1 MANPNRDAVK
11 DHGRLIEPWAAF
23 ATTWA
28 RLGSPLRPCPEDL
41 ERLKAAWVT
50 SLPAGIPGRCIDVLM
65 LGVTPELALFPWA
78 EKTSLRAI
86 DASEEMI
93 RAVWP
98 GDGPDRKAV
107 LGDWQEMP
115 FADASFD
122 LILCD
127 QGLPLL
133 VEMAS
138 LAALAGELRRLVRRD
153 GRVVMRHFARTAAPD
168 TEQSIVAAT
177 EAGEMHNFHGLKLR
191 LLMALDAQTS
201 RQGVRLGDVWDCF
214 QRIFPDR
221 ESLASRL
228 GCGLETI
235 ATIDTYRG
243 RDGRYIFRSLAEV
256 AGVFDSFRMVEGPPG
271 HYPFAEYCPVFSLT
285 PIGG

>member
-1 MANPNRDAVK
+1 MSAGHSDTAK
-11 DHGRLIEPWAAF
+11 DHGRFIEPWAAF
-23 ATTWA
+23 ATNWA
-28 RLGSPLRPCPEDL
+28 RLGSPLRPCEEDL
-41 ERLKAAWVT
+41 QRLKVAWAT
-50 SLPAGIPGRCIDVLM
+50 SLPARIPGRRIDVLV
-65 LGVTPELALFPWA
+65 LGVTPEIALFPWA
-78 EKTSLRAI
+78 EKTSLCAI

-93 RAVWP
+93 RSVWP
-98 GDGPDRKAV
+98 GDGPDRKAA

-115 FADASFD
+115 FANASFD

-133 VEMAS
+133 VETAS
-138 LAALAGELRRLVRRD
+138 LTALGGELRRLLRKD
-153 GRVVMRHFARTAAPD
+153 GRVVMRHFARTADLD

-191 LLMALDAQTS
+191 LLMALDAQS
-201 RQGVRLGDVWDCF
+201 SGQGVRLGDVWDCF
-214 QRIFPDR
+214 QRLFPDR
-221 ESLASRL
+221 EALARRL

-235 ATIDTYRG
+235 GTIDAYRG

-256 AGVFDSFRMVEGPPG
+256 ARVFDAFRMAEGPPG